1 MPRLLISTVNYR
13 TPELTIKC
21 LDSVSREFTHLPQ
34 TQMTI
39 VDNDSGDDS
48 INLVNQAIEKNGWSG
63 WANIIDAGKN
73 GGFAFGNNIAIR
85 DALAADNPPDFVW
98 LLNPD
103 AELKSGAGKA
113 LLDFFN
119 QHPEAGLVS
128 SGSVDE
134 NGEQQAMA
142 FRRFSP
148 LSEFVGTMRLG
159 LLDRIFPNA
168 IIAIP
173 PKAEPYQADWLSGSS
188 LMIRREVFEEIGL
201 MDEDYFLYFEESDFC
216 LQAQRKGWELWFVP
230 QSEIIH
236 LIGASTGFTHLDT
249 RLPRRPR
256 YWFDSRRR
264 YFLKNFGGFYALLAD
279 ISHLTGFALWRL
291 RRLVQQKPDY
301 DSPHYLKDFFM
312 NSVFVRGTNLDS

>member
-1 MPRLLISTVNYR
+1 MPKLLISTVNYR
-13 TPELTIKC
+13 TAELAIKC
-21 LDSVSREFTHLPQ
+21 LDSVARELASLPQ

-48 INLVNQAIEKNGWSG
+48 VDKISQAIVDNGWSD
-63 WANIIDAGKN
+63 WAKIVDAGKN

-85 DALAADNPPDFVW
+85 EALASDEAPDFVW

-103 AELKSGAGKA
+103 AELKPGAGKA
-113 LLDFFN
+113 LVDFLS
-119 QHPEAGLVS
+119 QHPMAGLAS
-128 SGSVDE
+128 SSSVDE
-134 NGEQQAMA
+134 NGEKQAMA

-148 LSEFVGTMRLG
+148 LSEFVGTMKLG
-159 LLDRIFPNA
+159 ILDRLLPKA

-173 PKAEPYQADWLSGSS
+173 PQAEPYQADWLSGSS
-188 LMIRREVFEEIGL
+188 LMIRREVFEDIGL

-216 LQAQRKGWELWFVP
+216 LQAQRKDWKLWFAP
-230 QSEIIH
+230 KSEIIH

-249 RLPRRPR
+249 KLPRRPR

-264 YFLKNFGGFYALLAD
+264 YFLKNFGGFYTLLAD
-279 ISHLTGFALWRL
+279 LSHLTGFALWRL

-301 DSPHYLKDFFM
+301 DPPHYLKDFFM
-312 NSVFVRGTNLDS
+312 NSVFVRGVKLDS